1 MLKGSVTELG
11 AECRGAHVIVGSH
24 GAAPTGLRALCC
36 GVASLICHDAGIGL
50 DMAGVAAL
58 PLLGAQGVPAAAVSH
73 ETARIGDPNDMLER
87 GRLSRVNQLAEELGV
102 VPGITVRQARALLGL
117 SVIRG
122 EGLGRSVQE
131 DGEFR
136 RIYMEIELKG
146 AAHPAQIT
154 ILDSAS
160 SVREEDSGAILVTGS
175 HGGLPNNSAEKA
187 LKTRPLLVAFND
199 AGIGIDMA
207 GTRRLPILAELGVAA
222 ACVDANSARIG
233 DGLSTYETG
242 ILSVVNAPS
251 AMLGANAGMPLRH
264 WISHVLKHADR
275 PCSPDAAARQTISK
289 GSS

>member
-11 AECRGAHVIVGSH
+11 KESLGAHVIVGSH
-24 GAAPTGLRALCC
+24 GAVPTGLRALRC

-50 DMAGVAAL
+50 EEAGVAAL
-58 PLLGAQGVPAAAVSH
+58 NMLGGYGVPAVAVSH
-73 ETARIGDPNDMLER
+73 DTARIGDPADMLER
-87 GRLSRVNQLAEELGV
+87 GRLSRVNQPAEKLGV
-102 VPGITVRQARALLGL
+102 LPGFTVRQAQALLES
-117 SVIRG
+117 SVLRG
-122 EGLGRSVQE
+122 ERLGRSVLE

-136 RIYMEIELKG
+136 RIYIEIELKS
-146 AAHPAQIT
+146 AARSAQIT

-160 SVREEDSGAILVTGS
+160 SVREQDSGAILVTGS

-242 ILSVVNAPS
+242 ILSVANAP
-251 AMLGANAGMPLRH
+251 AAVLGAEAGMPLRE

-275 PCSPDAAARQTISK
+275 LHSPDAAARQTISK
-289 GSS
+289 GSP